1 MKKIVITLSVMMMG
15 LLWSKHYLLHGYSL
29 KEMDWNQDG
38 ITTPGEILSSMDIG
52 VRYVRKEGKVC
63 TDYFAYKDGQTIR
76 MDCRN

>member
-1 MKKIVITLSVMMMG
+1 MKGTIATSLVM
-15 LLWSKHYLLHGYSL
+15 LASLWVWFYLLHGYSL

-38 ITTPGEILSSMDIG
+38 ITTPGEILSSMDVG
-52 VRYVRKEGKVC
+52 VRYVCKEGKVC

>member
-1 MKKIVITLSVMMMG
+1 MKGTIATSLVMLSS
-15 LLWSKHYLLHGYSL
+15 LWVWFYLLHGYSL

-38 ITTPGEILSSMDIG
+38 ITTPGEILSSMDVG
-52 VRYVRKEGKVC
+52 VRYVCKEGKVC